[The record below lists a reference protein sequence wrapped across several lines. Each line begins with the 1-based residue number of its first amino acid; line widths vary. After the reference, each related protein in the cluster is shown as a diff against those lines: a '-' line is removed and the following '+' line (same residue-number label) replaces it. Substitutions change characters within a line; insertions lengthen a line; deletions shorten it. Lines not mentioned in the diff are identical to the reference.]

1 MITLNKR
8 QIILLHDELIKETGG
23 ISGIRDDNLLESAIS
38 APFQSFGGK
47 DVYPSVQQKA
57 ARLGHGLVQNHCFLD
72 GNKRIGAHAMIT
84 FLELN
89 GIHLTYQQ
97 KELSKMILSVA
108 AGEYD
113 DKFMLKWL
121 LDHEI

>member
-57 ARLGHGLVQNHCFLD
+57 A
-72 GNKRIGAHAMIT
+72 
-84 FLELN
+84 
-89 GIHLTYQQ
+89 
-97 KELSKMILSVA
+97 
-108 AGEYD
+108 
-113 DKFMLKWL
+113 
-121 LDHEI
+121 

>member
-1 MITLNKR
+1 
-8 QIILLHDELIKETGG
+8 
-23 ISGIRDDNLLESAIS
+23 
-38 APFQSFGGK
+38 
-47 DVYPSVQQKA
+47 
-57 ARLGHGLVQNHCFLD
+57 
-72 GNKRIGAHAMIT
+72 MIT